1 MESIQQQLMFRE
13 FKNEAS
19 QHSSQITTAFM
30 MYCKLVW
37 KHITGL
43 QAFLDD
49 QQIILREPL
58 QKV

>member
-1 MESIQQQLMFRE
+1 MRQQLMFRE

-37 KHITGL
+37 KHITAV
-43 QAFLDD
+43 QAFLDE
-49 QQIILREPL
+49 QIILREHL